1 MTNDMLPQLTAS
13 ALVLLAIAA
22 ELQHAR
28 RTRRVALLAFG
39 PRGRPAAW
47 AWFAPLLR
55 VGGFGAAAWGLTTL
69 LLLPPKIHD
78 TDEIPESE
86 LRHLLLVLDVSPSMR
101 LEDAGGDGKKSRA
114 KRAAEL
120 LESFF
125 ERVPM
130 EIYRTT
136 VVAVYSEAKPVVID
150 TRDLEVVRNILTE
163 LPMHNAFKSGSTDL
177 FSGLEEAAKIAKPW
191 RPGSATLVLV
201 SDGDTV
207 PAAGMPKM
215 PASVAHALIVGVGDP
230 LAGKFIDGRHS
241 RQDMSTLRQ
250 VAARLGG
257 VYHNG
262 NEKHLPTDVLRQV
275 TMGSGRSRFERL
287 TRREYAL
294 MACAAGASLLAL
306 LPVALHLAGTRWR
319 PGTRRSTIEA
329 ASAT

>member
-1 MTNDMLPQLTAS
+1 MLPELTA
-13 ALVLLAIAA
+13 LGVILLAAAA
-22 ELQHAR
+22 EVQHAR
-28 RTRRVALLAFG
+28 RVRRVALLAFG
-39 PRGRPAAW
+39 PRGRAAAW
-47 AWFAPLLR
+47 AWLAPLLR
-55 VGGFGAAAWGLTTL
+55 VAGFGAAAWGLTSL
-69 LLLPPKIHD
+69 LFLPPKIHD
-78 TDEIPESE
+78 ADELTESE

-101 LEDAGGDGKKSRA
+101 LEDAGGASGATGVGKKSRA
-114 KRAAEL
+114 KRASEL

-125 ERVPM
+125 ARVPM
-130 EIYRTT
+130 EVYRTT

-163 LPMHNAFKSGSTDL
+163 LPMHHAFKSGSTDL

-207 PAAGMPKM
+207 PATGMPKM
-215 PASVAHALIVGVGDP
+215 PVSVAHSLIVGVGDP

-294 MACAAGASLLAL
+294 IACATGASMLAL

-319 PGTRRSTIEA
+319 TGTRRSTIEA
-329 ASAT
+329 AA